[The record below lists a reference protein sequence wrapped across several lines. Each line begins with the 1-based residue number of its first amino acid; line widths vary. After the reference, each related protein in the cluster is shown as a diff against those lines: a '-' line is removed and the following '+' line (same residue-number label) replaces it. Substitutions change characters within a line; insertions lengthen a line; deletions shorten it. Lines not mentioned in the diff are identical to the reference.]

1 MNYYILPMLQEG
13 QPDVVLFC
21 ISSNDINNQTKN
33 KINTENLKEDII
45 NIGKSCINLC
55 VKEVIISSILLN
67 NDTA

>member
-1 MNYYILPMLQEG
+1 MLQEG
-13 QPDVVLFC
+13 QPDVLFC

>member
-1 MNYYILPMLQEG
+1 MLQKG

-33 KINTENLKEDII
+33 KINNENLKEDII

-55 VKEVIISSILLN
+55 VKGVIISSVLLN

>member
-1 MNYYILPMLQEG
+1 MLQEG

>member
-1 MNYYILPMLQEG
+1 MLQKG

>member
-1 MNYYILPMLQEG
+1 MLQEG
-13 QPDVVLFC
+13 QPDVVLFG

-45 NIGKSCINLC
+45 NIGKPCINLC
-55 VKEVIISSILLN
+55 VKGVIISSILLN

>member
-1 MNYYILPMLQEG
+1 MLQEG

-45 NIGKSCINLC
+45 NIGKSCINLG
-55 VKEVIISSILLN
+55 VKGVIISSVLLN

>member
-1 MNYYILPMLQEG
+1 MLQEG

-55 VKEVIISSILLN
+55 VKGVIISSVLLN

>member
-1 MNYYILPMLQEG
+1 MLQEG

-33 KINTENLKEDII
+33 KINTENLKEDIM

>member
-1 MNYYILPMLQEG
+1 MLQEG
-13 QPDVVLFC
+13 QLDVVLFC

>member
-1 MNYYILPMLQEG
+1 MLQEG

-33 KINTENLKEDII
+33 KISTENLKEDII